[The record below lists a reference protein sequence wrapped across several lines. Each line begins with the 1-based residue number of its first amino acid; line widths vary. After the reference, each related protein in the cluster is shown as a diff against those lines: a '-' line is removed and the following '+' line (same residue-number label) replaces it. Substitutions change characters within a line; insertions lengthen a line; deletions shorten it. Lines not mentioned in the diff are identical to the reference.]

1 MSIDDNSYFDS
12 STESYQDD
20 NSYNQG
26 QGQENTAPPAV
37 PAQTGPTIEQLTGVI
52 QSLQSK
58 LSSLEANPLAGLGY
72 QPIQQPDSQYDPE
85 KLKEAKE
92 FLAAQGVMTTES
104 YKEMVATETREEAA
118 VSNGFQNSQHL
129 AANFW
134 GEYYQANNPQTKAEL
149 ESLLN
154 LYESG
159 SRANIQKAVQ
169 GFKSFNERKQQNSQ
183 PLQNQTFGRVPQGQ
197 AQPGQNQYRFAN
209 ANEFNQFRATNPAEG
224 EQLMKAWIEQKK
236 SPYPVQQQRY

>member
-12 STESYQDD
+12 SNESYQDESS
-20 NSYNQG
+20 NPSG
-26 QGQENTAPPAV
+26 QDNTAQPA
-37 PAQTGPTIEQLTGVI
+37 PTGPTIEQLSGVI
-52 QSLQSK
+52 QSLQSEIGNLK
-58 LSSLEANPLAGLGY
+58 ANPLASLGY
-72 QPIQQPDSQYDPE
+72 QPIQQPGSQYDPE
-85 KLKEAKE
+85 TLREAQE
-92 FLAAQGVMTTES
+92 FLKAQGVMTRDS
-104 YKEMVATETREEAA
+104 YAEMVATETREEAA
-118 VSNGFQNSQHL
+118 LNNGFQNSQHL

-183 PLQNQTFGRVPQGQ
+183 PLQNQTFGRVPQQNTQSQSSGSWPFGKTGG
-197 AQPGQNQYRFAN
+197 AQEYNSWKRTADPQMVR
-209 ANEFNQFRATNPAEG
+209 
-224 EQLMKAWIEQKK
+224 QLEQKWM
-236 SPYPVQQQRY
+236 SGQIPDPF